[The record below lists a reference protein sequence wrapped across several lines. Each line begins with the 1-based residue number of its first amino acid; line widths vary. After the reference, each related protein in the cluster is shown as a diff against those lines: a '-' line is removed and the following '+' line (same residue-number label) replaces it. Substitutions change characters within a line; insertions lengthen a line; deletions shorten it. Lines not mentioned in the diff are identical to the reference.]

1 MTSIKALGIDYGDAR
16 IGVAASDDLGM
27 MAHPVETI
35 DARDNRIRPT
45 ARIAEIA
52 TERKVTHV
60 VVGMP
65 LRMDGSEG
73 TAAEKVRKFIA
84 ALKKDLPE
92 NLVVEEIDERLSTVE
107 AQRQLHLSGKN
118 TKKSKPVIDQAAAVV
133 ILQDWLDNR
142 AGFDSQLID
151 DFDPHDRD

>member
-1 MTSIKALGIDYGDAR
+1 MKSIKALGIDYGEAR
-16 IGVAASDDLGM
+16 IGVAVSDDLGM

-35 DARDNRIRPT
+35 AARDPAMSPT
-45 ARIAEIA
+45 ARIAQIA
-52 TERKVTHV
+52 SERKVTHV
-60 VVGMP
+60 VIGMP

-84 ALKKDLPE
+84 ALRNDLPAE
-92 NLVVEEIDERLSTVE
+92 LPIEEVDERLSTVE

-118 TKKSKPVIDQAAAVV
+118 TKKSKSVIDQAAAVV
-133 ILQDWLDNR
+133 ILQDWLDTR

-151 DFDPHDRD
+151 DIDLDHD

>member
-1 MTSIKALGIDYGDAR
+1 MTIKALGIDYGDAR
-16 IGVAASDDLGM
+16 IGVAVSDDLGM
-27 MAHPVETI
+27 MAHPVETVA
-35 DARDNRIRPT
+35 ARDPGKSPT
-45 ARIAEIA
+45 ARIAQIA
-52 TERKVTHV
+52 IERKVTHV

-84 ALKKDLPE
+84 ALRRDLPAD
-92 NLVVEEIDERLSTVE
+92 LVIEEVDERLSTVE

-118 TKKSKPVIDQAAAVV
+118 TKKSKSVIDQAAAVV
-133 ILQDWLDNR
+133 ILQDWLDTR

-151 DFDPHDRD
+151 DIDLNHD